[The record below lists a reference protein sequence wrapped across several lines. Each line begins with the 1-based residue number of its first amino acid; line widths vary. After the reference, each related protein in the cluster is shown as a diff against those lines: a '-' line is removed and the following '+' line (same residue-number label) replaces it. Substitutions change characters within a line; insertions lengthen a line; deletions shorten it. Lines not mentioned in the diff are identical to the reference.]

1 MRRDSKPSPP
11 PPTSPPV
18 RFTIDA
24 RIPNPPVLTCGATVP
39 LRILITQ
46 QTARQNPLFV
56 QTLQVEIIA
65 STFIRA
71 DNFQETKT
79 TSWVLT
85 SVSNLHLIIGNATDP
100 PGTTTELDK
109 SYWAN
114 YRLPDSI
121 CPTFNTCNFRRS
133 YELVATLGLTYGST
147 QPGLVS
153 IIDKIVV
160 SAGYTIEPK
169 FLI

>member
-11 PPTSPPV
+11 PPSSPPV

-24 RIPNPPVLTCGATVP
+24 RIPNPPILVCGSTVP

-46 QTARQNPLFV
+46 QTPRQNPLFL

-65 STFIRA
+65 TTHIRA
-71 DNFQETKT
+71 DEFQSSKT

-85 SVSNLHLIIGNATDP
+85 SVSNLHLTIGNVSDP
-100 PGTTTELDK
+100 AGTSNEIDK

-121 CPTFNTCNFRRS
+121 CPTFTTCNFRRS

-153 IIDKIVV
+153 
-160 SAGYTIEPK
+160 
-169 FLI
+169 